1 MRLFAGLIDVQSGSR
16 FTFVIFA
23 CLAACGGTPREVAP
37 GPAPVVQPPV
47 VETKGKLETDP
58 DLNPPAPKKLLAI
71 DWANVRVTSEAD
83 ALALWNQI
91 APTGEDYSEKLDEI
105 PGDGTIS
112 TQLAFA
118 LLHGGNFECK
128 PLPQSCHAPLDLP
141 DPLPT
146 ATFADPCLRR
156 LLALWAIGQLDD
168 DDVNFVRDSL
178 VAIAALPP
186 PESQLVATALKVVP
200 ETEQDLLVQ
209 MLGAANAAGNRELA
223 DGSVSVLDEAHLQSA
238 LTVHHVGGA
247 LDLLSPEIH
256 RAAYLKAIVDEKLA
270 PVARGNAIRELAA
283 SEDKL
288 SREAH
293 AAIVKATRSA
303 DCSVAAVAS
312 RVLVQR
318 GEKKFGPLRP
328 SSTKPAAMIRA
339 MCVLA
344 SYEQLQNADE
354 PSYLLGYIPKRGL
367 EQVTVSYDEYSDT
380 DDDGDGDPHTTH
392 AVTLV
397 PRTDVVLPEVEDMT
411 RAFAH
416 CKGTVCQSDD
426 REFRFTFKGDQLTR
440 LEVVER
446 PPCVA
451 H

>member
-1 MRLFAGLIDVQSGSR
+1 MEKAK
-16 FTFVIFA
+16 T
-23 CLAACGGTPREVAP
+23 
-37 GPAPVVQPPV
+37 
-47 VETKGKLETDP
+47 VETKGRLETDP
-58 DLNPPAPKKLLAI
+58 DLNPPPKKKLLTI
-71 DWANVRVTSEAD
+71 DWSKVSLSSDAD

-91 APTGEDYSEKLDEI
+91 APTGDDWSDKLDEI

-118 LLHGGNFECK
+118 LLHGGNFACK
-128 PLPQSCHAPLDLP
+128 PLPQACNAPLDLP
-141 DPLPT
+141 DPAAT
-146 ATFADPCLRR
+146 ATFDDPCLRR
-156 LLALWAIGQLDD
+156 VLALWAIAQLED

-178 VAIAALPP
+178 LAIAALPP
-186 PESQLVATALKVVP
+186 PESQLVASAIKVVP
-200 ETEQDLLVQ
+200 ETEQDLLLQ
-209 MLGAANAAGNRELA
+209 MLSTAYAAGNRELVN
-223 DGSVSVLDEAHLQSA
+223 GSVSTLDEAHLISA
-238 LTVHHVGGA
+238 LTVHHIAGA
-247 LDLLSPEIH
+247 LELLSAEIH
-256 RAAYLKAIVDEKLA
+256 RPAYLSAIVDEKLA
-270 PVARGNAIRELAA
+270 PVARANAIRELAA

-288 SREAH
+288 SKEAH
-293 AAIVKATRSA
+293 AAIVKATRSP

-344 SYEQLQNADE
+344 SYEQLQDADE

-367 EQVTVSYDEYSDT
+367 EQVTVTYDQYSDT

-392 AVTLV
+392 QALIV
-397 PRTDVVLPEVEDMT
+397 PRTEVVLPEVEDMT

-416 CKGTVCQSDD
+416 CKGTICQSDD